1 MARIPKTGKVFDAPE
16 AIGEVHY
23 RGEGRAAEGDRPPRS
38 NRRQKVN
45 AHVAE
50 WFMNAPSPGIIA
62 CTMLN
67 AYYDSDEAYLEAIA
81 REISKEYKAI
91 VDAGYVL
98 QVDAPDL
105 AMERVLLYQDLTDA
119 EFAEQTEK
127 TCRGAEQGACGY
139 SARPRPAPCLLG
151 QLGRAA

>member
-1 MARIPKTGKVFDAPE
+1 MMARIPKTGKVFDAPE
-16 AIGEVHY
+16 AIGEIHY
-23 RGEGRAAEGDRPPRS
+23 HGKTLLERDRPLEALAAKAPI
-38 NRRQKVN
+38 

-67 AYYDSDEAYLEAIA
+67 AYYDFDEAYLDAIA
-81 REISKEYKAI
+81 REISKEYKAV

-119 EFAEQTEK
+119 EFAEDVQNMST
-127 TCRGAEQGACGY
+127 R
-139 SARPRPAPCLLG
+139 
-151 QLGRAA
+151 